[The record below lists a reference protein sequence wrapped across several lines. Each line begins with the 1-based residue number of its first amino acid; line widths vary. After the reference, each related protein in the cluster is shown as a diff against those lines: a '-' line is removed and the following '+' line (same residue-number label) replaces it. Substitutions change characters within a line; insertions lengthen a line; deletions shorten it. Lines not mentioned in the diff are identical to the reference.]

1 MLIETATFR
10 LTADTDESAF
20 LDADRRV
27 QTEFLPNHPGFLRRT
42 TARGHDGEWLVVVL
56 WNSENDA
63 ASYMSGSENH
73 PATRAFTAL
82 LDGSTLR
89 TKRYETLD

>member
-1 MLIETATFR
+1 MLIETVTFH
-10 LTADTDESAF
+10 LAADTDESAF
-20 LDADRRV
+20 LDADKRV
-27 QTEFLPNHPGFLRRT
+27 QTEFLSNQPGFLRRT

-63 ASYMSGSENH
+63 DSCMSRSDGH
-73 PATRAFTAL
+73 PATMAFTAL

-89 TKRYETLD
+89 TNRYETLD

>member
-1 MLIETATFR
+1 MLMETVTFR
-10 LTADTDESAF
+10 LAADTDESAF
-20 LDADRRV
+20 LEADKRV
-27 QTEFLPNHPGFLRRT
+27 QTEFIPNQPGFLRRT

-63 ASYMSGSENH
+63 DTCTSQSDGH
-73 PATRAFTAL
+73 PATMAFTAL
-82 LDGSTLR
+82 LDSSTLR